1 MDNKLPQYTVYAI
14 FNKNGDYM
22 GAVSTEALKDKVI
35 SKHKDLKGFA
45 KIEVNKEIDKWLK

>member
-22 GAVSTEALKDKVI
+22 GAVSTEALKDKAI